1 MMDQRKIKIL
11 RITNRFNVGG
21 PTYNVAY
28 LSKYLPEHYE
38 TTLIGGNVEPHE
50 ESSSYILDALKLEYR
65 VVSNMH
71 RAIHPLNDWKALQEI
86 KSIIET
92 EKPDIVHTHAAKA
105 GALGRMAAYLANH
118 TVPVVVHTYHGSVF
132 EGYFSPAKAR
142 VFLEIER
149 FLARKSTAIVAISDL
164 QKNDLVN
171 KYKIAS
177 DDKIHVIPLGF
188 DLERFT
194 QDVDIKRAKFR
205 SEFDLEDDDI
215 AITITGRL
223 TQIKNHEL
231 FFRVFKNVE
240 SSGIHKIKAFVVGDG
255 EDRDHLM
262 NYCDSIGL
270 TYTTAGNYDKSASV
284 CFTSW
289 RKDIDVINAGS
300 DIVMLTSK
308 NEGTPVSII
317 EAMASGRAVLSTDVG
332 GVRDIIENQVSG
344 IITENSDAAL
354 TDALMKLVKDSTFRD
369 RLAECANPA
378 VLSKFSYHRLASD
391 TSNFYAKLLNN
402 WMNV

>member
-38 TTLIGGNVEPHE
+38 TTLIGGIVEPHE

-205 SEFDLEDDDI
+205 SEFDLDDDDI

-270 TYTTAGNYDKSASV
+270 TYTIVGNYDKSASV

-332 GVRDIIENQVSG
+332 GVRDIIDHAVTGMISSENEQLLS
-344 IITENSDAAL
+344 TMLLD
-354 TDALMKLVKDSTFRD
+354 LVEDKNRRSAIAYRARDSVIHTY
-369 RLAECANPA
+369 
-378 VLSKFSYHRLASD
+378 SYHRLVNDMDKLYRS
-391 TSNFYAKLLNN
+391 LLNIR
-402 WMNV
+402 